1 MQALN
6 LRNASRP
13 HKQPWMRPL
22 LLVLL
27 VVMLLLTW
35 PTESSGQ
42 DAPAD
47 SVLVPTSLL
56 VDARKTIDELDARV
70 AFQDSLLA
78 AQKHYYI
85 RLLELKDQHIE
96 ILEDTVKDAL
106 GSDTKNFLDKLLWG
120 LAGYGLHAAG
130 D

>member
-1 MQALN
+1 M
-6 LRNASRP
+6 
-13 HKQPWMRPL
+13 
-22 LLVLL
+22 
-27 VVMLLLTW
+27 
-35 PTESSGQ
+35 
-42 DAPAD
+42 
-47 SVLVPTSLL
+47 PTSLL